1 MPSPQIVARLPTH
14 DDEVGLRRREGVEG
28 DWLLL
33 AYPVPAA
40 ERSFDRGANEGEDD
54 RVALPLRLAGDEE
67 AVEQLDVV
75 LRAEDAGIDDL
86 VVARPCQAPQWERGS
101 FHRHHGTAA
110 TAPVQWLCS
119 TTVSGLQIAHRA
131 GQRVELGAPRG
142 GRRDR
147 AAHGPGEADVD
158 EALQAL
164 PQRRQADR

>member
-1 MPSPQIVARLPTH
+1 MPSPQLVARLPTH

-54 RVALPLRLAGDEE
+54 RVALPLWLAGDEE

-86 VVARPCQAPQWERGS
+86 VVARPCQAPQWERGG
-101 FHRHHGTAA
+101 FHRRHGTVAA
-110 TAPVQWLCS
+110 ASVQCLCS
-119 TTVSGLQIAHRA
+119 TTVSGLEITHRA
-131 GQRVELGAPRG
+131 GQRLQLGAPRG
-142 GRRDR
+142 WRRDR
-147 AAHGPGEADVD
+147 PQDELGEADVD

-164 PQRRQADR
+164 